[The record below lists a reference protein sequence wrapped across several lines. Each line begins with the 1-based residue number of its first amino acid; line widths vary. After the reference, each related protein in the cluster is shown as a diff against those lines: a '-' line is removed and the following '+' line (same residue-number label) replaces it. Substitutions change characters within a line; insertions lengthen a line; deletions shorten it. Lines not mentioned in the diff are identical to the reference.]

1 MIPLAFMVVS
11 CAREIPVTDLP
22 QPEISESLKVHCAD
36 PVQVPKRVLT
46 KAEIVG
52 GWNVDR
58 SELRKCKAKHSG
70 IVGQIDIINDEEH

>member
-1 MIPLAFMVVS
+1 MIPLAFMVTS
-11 CAREIPVTDLP
+11 CARSIPVTELP
-22 QPEISESLKVHCAD
+22 QPMVDESLKIECAD

-58 SELRKCKAKHSG
+58 SELRKCKAKHG
-70 IVGQIDIINDEEH
+70 AIVGQIDIINDEEH